1 MESIKDN
8 KLRQILLTAR
18 ELFWKYGFVKVTVE
32 EICREAGV
40 SKMTFYKHFSNKKE
54 LIRFMLSYILEGAL
68 EKFNEIMESDLSFTE
83 KVKKQIELK
92 KEGVHGMS
100 EVFLEDWVSSDDP
113 ELSAYRKEI
122 TEKATSQV
130 MQFYIEA
137 QKKGEIRKDIKPEF
151 IIYFINHMIE
161 MMEDKNLLAM
171 YDTPE
176 DLILEMLRFF
186 FYGIS
191 AKK

>member
-8 KLRQILLTAR
+8 KLRQIVSAGK
-18 ELFWKYGFVKVTVE
+18 ELFWKYGFKKVTVE
-32 EICREAGV
+32 EVCREAGV
-40 SKMTFYKHFSNKKE
+40 SKMTYYKHFANKSE
-54 LIRFMLSYILEGAL
+54 LIKFMLSFILEGSL
-68 EKFNEIMESDLSFTE
+68 VKFDEIMESDLPFTE
-83 KVKKQIELK
+83 KVTKQIELK

-100 EVFLEDWVSSDDP
+100 DLLLEDWISSDDP
-113 ELSAYRKEI
+113 EIAAYRQEI
-122 TEKATSQV
+122 TEKATSRI

-137 QKKGEIRKDIKPEF
+137 QKKGEIRKDIKPAF
-151 IIYFINHMIE
+151 IIYFINHMVE

-171 YDTPE
+171 YDSPE

-191 AKK
+191 VNK